1 METIDGKCGLNVY
14 SFVLLSVLLL
24 FLFLFVYEWVLSVTL
39 FLSSFYLNI
48 FTSDSDL
55 ISSWNIFLDTKPEFT
70 KKLAD
75 LKKKIKEK
83 ATFVCELNKENVK
96 VIWKKNGKEL
106 KSEKNVKIVA
116 DKKSHQLIIEDVTVE
131 DGGEYSCVAGDI
143 STSAK
148 LTVEG
153 EGIALMVIN
162 KNIL

>member
-1 METIDGKCGLNVY
+1 MKTFCVSICLPIRIY
-14 SFVLLSVLLL
+14 
-24 FLFLFVYEWVLSVTL
+24 LSVTVL
-39 FLSSFYLNI
+39 VNSNKREY
-48 FTSDSDL
+48 L

-116 DKKSHQLIIEDVTVE
+116 DKKSHQLIIEDATVE

-148 LTVEG
+148 LIVEG
-153 EGIALMVIN
+153 ENVVL
-162 KNIL
+162 ILIRSTIHASFLYVYIGWTVY

>member
-1 METIDGKCGLNVY
+1 MT
-14 SFVLLSVLLL
+14 VLVNSNKTE
-24 FLFLFVYEWVLSVTL
+24 Y
-39 FLSSFYLNI
+39 
-48 FTSDSDL
+48 L
-55 ISSWNIFLDTKPEFT
+55 ISNWIIFLDTKLEFT

-116 DKKSHQLIIEDVTVE
+116 DKKSHQLIIEDVTIE
-131 DGGEYSCVAGDI
+131 DGGEYSCVAGDV

-153 EGIALMVIN
+153 ENVVL
-162 KNIL
+162 ILIRSTIHASFLYVYIGWTVY

>member
-1 METIDGKCGLNVY
+1 MT
-14 SFVLLSVLLL
+14 
-24 FLFLFVYEWVLSVTL
+24 
-39 FLSSFYLNI
+39 
-48 FTSDSDL
+48 
-55 ISSWNIFLDTKPEFT
+55 
-70 KKLAD
+70 D

-116 DKKSHQLIIEDVTVE
+116 DKKSHQLIIEDVTIE
-131 DGGEYSCVAGDI
+131 DGGEYSCVAGDV

-153 EGIALMVIN
+153 EEMVF
-162 KNIL
+162 

>member
-1 METIDGKCGLNVY
+1 MN
-14 SFVLLSVLLL
+14 L
-24 FLFLFVYEWVLSVTL
+24 FR
-39 FLSSFYLNI
+39 N
-48 FTSDSDL
+48 
-55 ISSWNIFLDTKPEFT
+55 NIFLDTKPEFT

-116 DKKSHQLIIEDVTVE
+116 DKKSHQLIIEDVTIE
-131 DGGEYSCVAGDI
+131 DGGEYSCVAGDV

-153 EGIALMVIN
+153 EDVIMVLIRLTAHVSFLCYLFVQLN
-162 KNIL
+162 VLNTFTRKIILVWYILKKHFW

>member
-1 METIDGKCGLNVY
+1 M
-14 SFVLLSVLLL
+14 
-24 FLFLFVYEWVLSVTL
+24 
-39 FLSSFYLNI
+39 
-48 FTSDSDL
+48 
-55 ISSWNIFLDTKPEFT
+55 ISSWNIFLDAKLEFT

-116 DKKSHQLIIEDVTVE
+116 DKKSHQLIIEDISIE
-131 DGGEYSCVAGDI
+131 DGGEYSCVAGDV

-153 EGIALMVIN
+153 EGIALMLIN

>member
-1 METIDGKCGLNVY
+1 MIR
-14 SFVLLSVLLL
+14 
-24 FLFLFVYEWVLSVTL
+24 
-39 FLSSFYLNI
+39 
-48 FTSDSDL
+48 
-55 ISSWNIFLDTKPEFT
+55 SWNIFLDTKPEFT

-131 DGGEYSCVAGDI
+131 DGGEYSCAAGDI

-153 EGIALMVIN
+153 EDIVL
-162 KNIL
+162 ILISTTDHSWVFIHFLHS

>member
-1 METIDGKCGLNVY
+1 MNEC
-14 SFVLLSVLLL
+14 FVLFSLYVYFIWIYLPVTVL
-24 FLFLFVYEWVLSVTL
+24 VNSNKTEY
-39 FLSSFYLNI
+39 
-48 FTSDSDL
+48 L
-55 ISSWNIFLDTKPEFT
+55 ISSWNIFLDTKLEFT

-116 DKKSHQLIIEDVTVE
+116 DKKSHQLIIEVISVE
-131 DGGEYSCVAGDI
+131 DGGEYSCIAGDI

-148 LTVEG
+148 LAVEG
-153 EGIALMVIN
+153 EDM
-162 KNIL
+162 ILRLTSQTIILYICYILIYDILLNAV